1 MAFKR
6 RICNEANRVDKTKPL
21 TKSSPSR
28 HAIKNLF
35 QNTGGKLMISKTWS
49 RKPIAA
55 CVAVAILS
63 VYSMVVLA
71 SPAAKAPSGELSVSG
86 QVMVNGETAV
96 SGGTIFSDSVIT
108 TAEKSG
114 AIVNLS
120 KLGRVELAPNSS
132 LKLSFTEKSIMGLLE
147 NGSAHVSTLAGT
159 SVNFTTKDGVV
170 VVDGSQATSFTVNV
184 VKGVTSLTTH
194 SGLAQLRVGG
204 AVKQVAAGESATAG
218 TPQRT
223 DCGAKPCEEH
233 GLHGGALAALLLAG
247 AGAVAAI
254 IWAATHNSNNF
265 SFGGS
270 PIVISPS
277 R

>member
-1 MAFKR
+1 
-6 RICNEANRVDKTKPL
+6 
-21 TKSSPSR
+21 
-28 HAIKNLF
+28 
-35 QNTGGKLMISKTWS
+35 MISKTWS

-86 QVMVNGETAV
+86 QVQVNGENAV
-96 SGGTIFSDSVIT
+96 SGGTVFSDSLLT
-108 TAEKSG
+108 TAQKSV
-114 AIVNLS
+114 ATVNLS
-120 KLGRVELAPNSS
+120 KLGRVELLPNSG
-132 LKLSFTEKSIMGLLE
+132 LKLSFAETSINGLLE
-147 NGSAHVSTLAGT
+147 NGSVHISTLAGT
-159 SVNFTTKDGVV
+159 SVNITTTDGAV

-194 SGLAQLRVGG
+194 SGLAQLRAGG

-218 TPQRT
+218 TPQKT

-233 GLHGGALAALLLAG
+233 GLSGGALAALLLAG
-247 AGAVAAI
+247 GGAIAAI
-254 IWAATHNSNNF
+254 LWAATRGNTLN
-265 SFGGS
+265 FGGN